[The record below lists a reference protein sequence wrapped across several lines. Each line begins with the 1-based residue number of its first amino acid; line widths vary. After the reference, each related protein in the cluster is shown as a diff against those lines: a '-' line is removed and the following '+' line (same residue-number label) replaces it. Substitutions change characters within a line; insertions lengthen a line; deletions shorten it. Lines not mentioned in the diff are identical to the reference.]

1 MTMTLDSFYE
11 TLTKLDL
18 IWSLHEHQGIRCEM
32 GDCPILAV
40 HRAKFGDILEDWDN
54 ECWES
59 AAEELGLSLLE
70 AELIINGA
78 DSSLGAIRPKLL
90 TVCGITDDLL

>member
-11 TLTKLDL
+11 TLSDL
-18 IWSLHEHQGIRCEM
+18 GLAWSIDSCNGIRCEM

-40 HRAKFGDILEDWDN
+40 HRAEFGGGDADWDN

-59 AAEELGLSLLE
+59 AAEELGLSFPE
-70 AELIINGA
+70 AELIVNGA
-78 DSSLGAIRPKLL
+78 DSPIGIVRPALL
-90 TVCGITDDLL
+90 MACGF